1 MKCSIIVHIG
11 RTVVHGRAVQCE
23 CGIPHHV
30 IGGLYKIV
38 TPSSPLSPYLLLTI
52 RWVLLLCYLVQQVVP
67 GRQQYCAVIALSLL
81 IKTQAPDN
89 KPHTTRTGNMLS
101 V

>member
-1 MKCSIIVHIG
+1 MVALSSVTATSHIML
-11 RTVVHGRAVQCE
+11 
-23 CGIPHHV
+23 

-38 TPSSPLSPYLLLTI
+38 TPSSPLSPYLLLAI

-81 IKTQAPDN
+81 IKT
-89 KPHTTRTGNMLS
+89 
-101 V
+101 